1 MLGAMSPILAGLLF
15 QLAAIALFVVL
26 DTLTK
31 VLTAQYPIPQ
41 IVFMRFA
48 FHTVVVALALR
59 MTMGRLPWRS
69 RAPGLEAVRSLCLL
83 VANGLFVVALFH
95 IPLADASAVT
105 FASPIFTAAL
115 AALVLGE
122 TVGRRRWL
130 GIGIGL
136 LGVMLALRPP
146 FLTGETPHWALFL
159 PLGTALSFAAYQI
172 LTRKLSAVDSPATI
186 ILHTG
191 LAAGAVAA
199 LAQPFVWQAPD
210 ATGWVLMALA
220 GIFGASG
227 HFLLIQAYSRAPA
240 SILAPMTYTQLV
252 WATLSSVLFFGDPPD
267 GWTLLGAG
275 VIATGGI
282 VAARAGT
289 AR

>member
-1 MLGAMSPILAGLLF
+1 MSPILTGLLF
-15 QLAAIALFVVL
+15 QFAAIALFVVL

-31 VLTAQYPIPQ
+31 VLTVHYPIPQ

-48 FHTVVVALALR
+48 FHTLVVALALR
-59 MTMGRLPWRS
+59 VATGRLPWRS

-83 VANGLFVVALFH
+83 VANALFVVALFH

-122 TVGRRRWL
+122 TVGRRRWT

-136 LGVMLALRPP
+136 LGVMVALRPP

-159 PLGTALSFAAYQI
+159 PLGTAASFAVYQI
-172 LTRKLSAVDSPATI
+172 LTRKLSGVDSPYTI

-210 ATGWVLMALA
+210 ASGWLLMALA
-220 GIFGASG
+220 GVFGASG
-227 HFLLIQAYSRAPA
+227 HYLLIQAYSRAPA
-240 SILAPMTYTQLV
+240 SLLAPMTYTQLI
-252 WATLSSVLFFGDPPD
+252 WATLSSALFFGDPPD
-267 GWTLLGAG
+267 GWTLLGAA
-275 VIATGGI
+275 VIATGGVV
-282 VAARAGT
+282 VAWPGRRG
-289 AR
+289 